1 MKRDGRALAHN
12 TLEEMRILAVRRMAE
27 GEHPNDVAASFG
39 MHRSWAYKVRAQAR
53 GRGHGVRAL
62 RSSKGTGRPRKLT
75 RVQEQQVL
83 RWINGK
89 NPTQYGFDFG
99 LWTRKLVRE
108 LVLREFGVTL
118 SLASIG
124 AMLARL
130 NLTPQKPLQR
140 AYQRNPEAIERWQH
154 DTYPAIARQAR
165 QENAEIFFW
174 DESGFRADS
183 VHGRTWAPCGETPV
197 VERPGERQSMSA
209 ASAVNSKG
217 AFWFATYEGALSG
230 ELFVTLL
237 KKLMFNRRKAVHL
250 VVDGL
255 PAHKKA
261 VVKQYVASTQG
272 KLTLH
277 FLPGYAP
284 DLNPDE
290 LVWSHVKRTGVARRP
305 LQKGE
310 KLQPRIHEQLAQ
322 IGRNPKLVRSFFKH
336 PSVSYISDLWCD
348 TCRRQ
353 PRVKRHVVGGK
364 VRFCLVAFD
373 RRSMAIEAATCCA
386 TNSCLPEH
394 ARLATI
400 ECEASGTKYSAEAG
414 PSR

>member
-1 MKRDGRALAHN
+1 MKRDGRSLAHN
-12 TLEEMRILAVRRMAE
+12 TLEEMRILAVQRMAE
-27 GEHPNDVAASFG
+27 GEHPDDVAASLG
-39 MHRSWAYKVRAQAR
+39 MNRSWAYKIRAQAR
-53 GRGHGVRAL
+53 GRGVRAL
-62 RSSKGTGRPRKLT
+62 RSTKGTGRPRTLT
-75 RVQEQQVL
+75 PAQEQRVL

-89 NPTQYGFDFG
+89 NPMQYGFDFG
-99 LWTRKLVRE
+99 LWTRNLVRE
-108 LVLREFGVTL
+108 LVQQKFGVTL

-140 AYQRNPEAIERWQH
+140 AYQRDPEAIDRWRH

-165 QENAEIFFW
+165 EQKADIFFW

-183 VHGRTWAPCGETPV
+183 VHGKTWAPRGETPV
-197 VERPGERQSMSA
+197 VERPGQRQSMSA

-217 AFWFATYEGALSG
+217 AFWFATYEGGLSG

-237 KKLMFNRRKAVHL
+237 KKLMFNRKKAVHL
-250 VVDGL
+250 IVDGL

-261 VVKQYVASTQG
+261 IVKDYVASTQG

-290 LVWSHVKRTGVARRP
+290 LVWSHVKRSGVARSP

-310 KLQPRIHEQLAQ
+310 KLGPRIHEQLAQ
-322 IGRNPKLVRSFFKH
+322 IRRSPKLVRSFFRH
-336 PSVSYISDLWCD
+336 PSVRYISDL
-348 TCRRQ
+348 
-353 PRVKRHVVGGK
+353 
-364 VRFCLVAFD
+364 
-373 RRSMAIEAATCCA
+373 
-386 TNSCLPEH
+386 
-394 ARLATI
+394 
-400 ECEASGTKYSAEAG
+400 
-414 PSR
+414 